1 MKVTLVS
8 DKLSKKWCV
17 ILMWMK
23 TLGPA
28 SIFSFMSPKVNAF
41 QDCFF
46 PGGVQARLDGALGSQ
61 IKWVA
66 NLPTTGGMKLDD
78 LYGPFQ
84 ARPF

>member
-1 MKVTLVS
+1 MVCNSYVDEDTGACIHILIHVPKGECFSGLL
-8 DKLSKKWCV
+8 LSCL
-17 ILMWMK
+17 I
-23 TLGPA
+23 
-28 SIFSFMSPKVNAF
+28 
-41 QDCFF
+41 